1 MVGDLSFVS
10 GDWGPSGAFPC
21 SICFLEEGAL
31 SSQRI
36 FGGISR
42 DGECSFTVESGVF
55 VVVVDAVKVGRSIG
69 TKADFTTSMCSS
81 SESSS
86 EDECM
91 DCSLV
96 ELSSM
101 DEFILW
107 AAD

>member
-10 GDWGPSGAFPC
+10 GECGPSGAFPC
-21 SICFLEEGAL
+21 SNCFLEEGAL

-55 VVVVDAVKVGRSIG
+55 VVVVDAIRVGRRIG
-69 TKADFTTSMCSS
+69 TNADLTTSMCSS

-86 EDECM
+86 EDECI

-107 AAD
+107 VVD